1 MINDAESGRITE
13 IFCAGLFSWM
23 GPCEGV
29 VCGQGVET
37 KKTSCSKEIA
47 RMDALFSTGGLFC
60 NDIKDQNAFLLGHSR
75 HMRNS

>member
-47 RMDALFSTGGLFC
+47 LMDALFSTEEYSVMISNIRTLFFWATV
-60 NDIKDQNAFLLGHSR
+60 DT
-75 HMRNS
+75 